1 MASLKKKFESIGQG
15 DVGLTFDPL
24 ASDVARLAVLPIDQ
38 VEPDPDQPRKDVGD
52 IEDLKASIL
61 EHGIIQPCIVS
72 VIEEDRYRL
81 IAGERRYTAA
91 KAAGL
96 KTIPCVVRT
105 VEEHRKLEIQIIENI
120 HRKELNPLEEAGA
133 YRKLMDEFSLSQR
146 QLATRLGKSPSA
158 INETLRILSLPEVIL
173 ESVRTSEH
181 LTRSVLLE
189 IAKQEN
195 EEAQTAMWQSALSG
209 GLTVKG
215 ARRTKER
222 TDPVDRTVRT
232 SIPFITKSAKVT
244 VVFPHDTVDPH
255 DVVDALSQALKEA
268 KSHLKSAMS
277 EPASAD

>member
-52 IEDLKASIL
+52 IEDLTASIL